1 MWRNEWAR
9 EGGSE
14 QRGRR
19 RWPEPTP
26 TTYYNM
32 LSRISFPF
40 TPRRSSPLVAVLLS
54 PGIFDQ
60 PLLIAYFFPFH
71 GTRLVFSLRSV
82 LQLHSM
88 GCLLVSGSVWLV
100 QTQPKHLEIPLNPFP
115 YFPRCLFLQKRRL
128 LPPWKLLVFCSE
140 WERFIGTFRIV
151 RPEPDEDTDP

>member
-9 EGGSE
+9 EGASGVAAAPA
-14 QRGRR
+14 R
-19 RWPEPTP
+19 TKAN
-26 TTYYNM
+26 YYVQHAQQN
-32 LSRISFPF
+32 LLPLHASAIFL
-40 TPRRSSPLVAVLLS
+40 PLVVLLS
-54 PGIFDQ
+54 LGIFDQ
-60 PLLIAYFFPFH
+60 PLLIACFFPFH

-100 QTQPKHLEIPLNPFP
+100 QTQPKHLEIPLNLIP
-115 YFPRCLFLQKRRL
+115 YFPRCLFLQKRRI